1 MTDDAPGHAQVT
13 QQVAVLQDLAP
24 REEGKALVI
33 GGAALALL
41 INRDE
46 AAFVALCGECNV
58 VVCARCAPAQKAEVV
73 SLVMKRL
80 NKVSLAIGDGGNDV
94 PMIMSAH
101 VGVGITG
108 NEGMQAARSSDYAVG
123 EFQKLKK
130 LLAVHGRYNSI
141 RITDLIKCSFYK
153 NVTFCLPQVVMALF
167 NLFSGTGRCDAPAL
181 LASVTQLFDCDSAL
195 SVHHTLITA
204 SVRMAFHRSVEDVQR
219 P

>member
-101 VGVGITG
+101 VGVGIIG

-167 NLFSGTGRCDAPAL
+167 NLFSGTGQMRCYCAL
-181 LASVTQLFDCDSAL
+181 GL
-195 SVHHTLITA
+195 SHIAIRL
-204 SVRMAFHRSVEDVQR
+204 
-219 P
+219 